1 MDETQR
7 DAPIGDEEAQKQLES
22 LAQILLKRNW
32 KATAA
37 ESCTAG
43 MVSAKLTRL
52 PGSSAWFDMGIS
64 VYSNE
69 AKARLLAVGQD
80 ILSQYGA
87 VSEQTAIA
95 MCWGVMGMAKADV
108 AVSVTGVAGPS
119 GGSPGKPVGTVW
131 FAAGTRRGVFAK
143 KKVFPG
149 DRDAVRE
156 AAARFAVAMLLE
168 AAQRRE

>member
-7 DAPIGDEEAQKQLES
+7 DAPIGDEEAQKQRES
-22 LAQILLKRNW
+22 LAQILLERNW

-95 MCWGVMGMAKADV
+95 MCRGVMGMAKADL

-119 GGSPGKPVGTVW
+119 GGAPGKPVGTVW

-168 AAQRRE
+168 AAQRGE